1 MDLSGEGI
9 DAICIVYLDHQSVA
23 PIRFAVRRLR
33 KKFANVPIAICLW
46 GATDLTAKA
55 DDARADATLQSLQ
68 EAIEFCRS
76 SEGTPKLTDTTGALP
91 GSGSSRLRL
100 NERGMEANLSALE
113 RAFQLARS
121 GQVTNV
127 KDIKAQLKR
136 EGYDLGQI
144 TGSVLIRQLQRII
157 KAARN
162 NPC

>member
-1 MDLSGEGI
+1 LPVTWRVAEI
-9 DAICIVYLDHQSVA
+9 DRLDASPPRCPA
-23 PIRFAVRRLR
+23 
-33 KKFANVPIAICLW
+33 
-46 GATDLTAKA
+46 
-55 DDARADATLQSLQ
+55 
-68 EAIEFCRS
+68 
-76 SEGTPKLTDTTGALP
+76 
-91 GSGSSRLRL
+91 RLRL
-100 NERGMEANLSALE
+100 NERGMEANVSALE

-144 TGSVLIRQLQRII
+144 IGSVLIRQLQRII

>member
-1 MDLSGEGI
+1 M
-9 DAICIVYLDHQSVA
+9 
-23 PIRFAVRRLR
+23 
-33 KKFANVPIAICLW
+33 
-46 GATDLTAKA
+46 
-55 DDARADATLQSLQ
+55 
-68 EAIEFCRS
+68 
-76 SEGTPKLTDTTGALP
+76 
-91 GSGSSRLRL
+91 SGSSRLRL

-121 GQVTNV
+121 GQVTDV

-144 TGSVLIRQLQRII
+144 TGSLLVRQLQRII